1 MVFEGRGYI
10 LLSVVSPQPG
20 THTTRQS
27 QDSVDVE
34 WANLEFG
41 NMPYEAGLM
50 EVIVFNLEKRRLG
63 IIALSPSIERK
74 TAMWQKDNIGPKWPN
89 GSHEEWGAQ
98 GCSVYTLGG
107 NSHIGNGLGALK
119 MCSVQPAQLYKQ
131 PESVQAWNFFLYWAK
146 NQRNLYK
153 DTVSHLQ
160 IQRYIRWLVFQIMG
174 FVKMFQEISVL
185 KSGNDVSFNFN

>member
-50 EVIVFNLEKRRLG
+50 EVIVFNLEK
-63 IIALSPSIERK
+63 K
-74 TAMWQKDNIGPKWPN
+74 T
-89 GSHEEWGAQ
+89 
-98 GCSVYTLGG
+98 
-107 NSHIGNGLGALK
+107 
-119 MCSVQPAQLYKQ
+119 
-131 PESVQAWNFFLYWAK
+131 
-146 NQRNLYK
+146 
-153 DTVSHLQ
+153 
-160 IQRYIRWLVFQIMG
+160 LV
-174 FVKMFQEISVL
+174 E
-185 KSGNDVSFNFN
+185 KS